1 MDIHAEA
8 AGGQGFVAIDGE
20 FTIYAVADW
29 KRALFDK
36 LDACAGLDIDL
47 SGVSEIDTAGQQLL
61 IAAKRYAS
69 AAGKGLRLSGH
80 SQAVVDMLDLC
91 RLGGFF
97 GDQVLIAGHRSAK

>member
-8 AGGQGFVAIDGE
+8 AGEQGFIAIDGE
-20 FTIYAVADW
+20 FTIYAVAEW
-29 KRALFDK
+29 KLALFDK
-36 LDACAGLDIDL
+36 LGACAGLDIDL

-61 IAAKRYAS
+61 IAAKRHAT
-69 AAGKGLRLSGH
+69 ATGKRLRLCGH

-97 GDQVLIAGHRSAK
+97 GDPVLMPVHTV

>member
-1 MDIHAEA
+1 MDNQAQA
-8 AGGQGFVAIDGE
+8 AGEQGFIAIDGE

-36 LDACAGLDIDL
+36 LDTCAGLDIDL

-61 IAAKRYAS
+61 VAAKHYAS
-69 AAGKGLRLSGH
+69 TAGKALRLLGH

-97 GDQVLIAGHRSAK
+97 GDPVLIAGHGSTK

>member
-1 MDIHAEA
+1 MDI
-8 AGGQGFVAIDGE
+8 QPGFIAIDGE

-29 KRALFDK
+29 KRALFEK

-61 IAAKRYAS
+61 IAAKRHAG
-69 AAGKGLRLSGH
+69 ACGKGLRLSGH
-80 SQAVVDMLDLC
+80 SQAVIDMLDLC

-97 GDQVLIAGHRSAK
+97 GDPVLVTGHGSTK